1 MTDTV
6 QAENRAIQ
14 ARIEQEKTNIFA
26 RLPPV
31 QTAVRQQGVKF
42 LERCG
47 GLSTVEWR
55 TLWELH
61 EVGPMTIRQLALIQR
76 ADHSLLS
83 RALPQMREKGLVS
96 MARDAEDGRQTIV
109 ALAPE
114 GRAAYDRA
122 APVMARRRAALR
134 EVFSED
140 EIRNFVGFL
149 DRLEAFVRIPVE
161 DLLEKA
167 DAEEP
172 TA

>member
-14 ARIEQEKTNIFA
+14 ARIEQEETNIFA

-31 QTAVRQQGVKF
+31 HTAVRQQGVKF

-55 TLWELH
+55 TLWDLH
-61 EVGPMTIRQLALIQR
+61 EAGPMTIRQLAQIQR

-83 RALPQMREKGLVS
+83 RALPQMREKGLVR
-96 MARDAEDGRQTIV
+96 MVRDEKDGRQTIV
-109 ALAPE
+109 GLTPE

-122 APVMARRRAALR
+122 APVMACRRAALR

-140 EIRNFVGFL
+140 EIRTFVGLL
-149 DRLEAFVRIPVE
+149 DRLDAFVRIPVE
-161 DLLEKA
+161 DLIDGTSRDKA
-167 DAEEP
+167 AS
-172 TA
+172 